1 MIQLIKEEEKV
12 KPQVKRW
19 HVVSLGAMIFNVQYA
34 DLLRRFSKN
43 NSYELMMSLINKG
56 RDWVIGNHSE
66 K

>member
-56 RDWVIGNHSE
+56 RD
-66 K
+66 